1 VTAANLL
8 ASGSDPSI
16 AACALP
22 AASGRFRPRRTQERL
37 TDARPPKPA
46 DRQAEADRQTASLA
60 GLAIALLL
68 LVAGLFL
75 IRELR
80 EKSILEDCILAGH
93 LDCAGPAASR

>member
-1 VTAANLL
+1 MRRGR
-8 ASGSDPSI
+8 SR
-16 AACALP
+16 
-22 AASGRFRPRRTQERL
+22 SGRAERRRGSRTL
-37 TDARPPKPA
+37 VSPKPA

-80 EKSILEDCILAGH
+80 EKSMLEDCMLAGH
-93 LDCAGPAASR
+93 LDCASPAATR